1 MRFTGLKYLQ
11 LLACLGLS
19 ACGSA
24 ERYDVVIVGGG
35 ASGTAAGLQAARMGA
50 RTLIVEEFDWLG
62 GMLTSAGVSATDGN
76 YRLRGGI
83 WDEFRTE
90 LARHYGCDSA
100 LITGWV
106 SNVMFEPS
114 VGDSIFKR
122 LVARE
127 PNLTVWYRSAAETA
141 GRGKDVWR
149 LGVRRDGR
157 LRPVEADV
165 LVDATELGDVAR
177 MAGVPYDVGMDSS
190 DVTHEDIAPAEANG
204 IVQDLTYV
212 AVLKDYG
219 RDVTIP
225 RPDGYD
231 PSLFACCCVND
242 LCIAPKEPHRMWS
255 REMMITCGKPYEGMG

>member
-11 LLACLGLS
+11 LLACLGLF

-100 LITGWV
+100 LMTGWV
-106 SNVMFEPS
+106 SNVLFEPS

-127 PNLTVWYRSAAETA
+127 PNLTGGRDGRARKGCMAAGCPAGRPAPA
-141 GRGKDVWR
+141 GRG
-149 LGVRRDGR
+149 RRARRCDG
-157 LRPVEADV
+157 
-165 LVDATELGDVAR
+165 
-177 MAGVPYDVGMDSS
+177 AG
-190 DVTHEDIAPAEANG
+190 
-204 IVQDLTYV
+204 
-212 AVLKDYG
+212 
-219 RDVTIP
+219 RR
-225 RPDGYD
+225 RPDGRR
-231 PSLFACCCVND
+231 PL
-242 LCIAPKEPHRMWS
+242 
-255 REMMITCGKPYEGMG
+255 